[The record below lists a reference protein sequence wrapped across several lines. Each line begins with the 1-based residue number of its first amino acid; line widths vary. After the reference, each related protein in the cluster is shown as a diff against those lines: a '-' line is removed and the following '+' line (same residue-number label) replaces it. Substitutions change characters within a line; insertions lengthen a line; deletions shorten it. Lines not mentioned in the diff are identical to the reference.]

1 MEEKKQL
8 EEKLNMATIE
18 CSRLT
23 STVTKEGKTTQNLEE
38 QLVSKWHTRTNDWL
52 LSDGFRKKYG
62 IIHFLFLT
70 FVLDKGSLV
79 AQRLVLSSIL

>member
-38 QLVSKWHTRTNDWL
+38 QLVSK
-52 LSDGFRKKYG
+52 
-62 IIHFLFLT
+62 
-70 FVLDKGSLV
+70 
-79 AQRLVLSSIL
+79 